1 VNKRFL
7 WIAGAGCATLL
18 VLVVA
23 AAALVAFLLPIDVA
37 ALSTGQTAQ
46 NQAAVEQVA
55 AQPTIAAGQAAIPTL
70 APAMNG
76 SDLGLGAAEQ
86 AGAAI
91 TDSTFSDLYQAVGDG
106 VVSIQVIVSS
116 DNGTPVGAAGSGFV
130 IDDSGHIVTNNHVV
144 GDAQNVVVV
153 FYNGFEE
160 RAEIVGT
167 DPDSDLAVIK
177 VAELPEGVHPL
188 AIGDSDTVKTGDMV
202 VAIGNPFSQS
212 SSMSMGIV
220 SATGRAIPSGATPFN
235 IPQAIQTDAAINPG
249 NSGGPLINMDGEV
262 IGVNA
267 QIATGGGVSANAGV
281 GFSIPSNVVRRV
293 VPVLIQDGSYQ
304 WPWLG
309 VSGGDVSIYLQ
320 EADNLPSQQ
329 GAYIASVEPGGPAD
343 KAGLQGSTTETQIDG
358 IDLPTG
364 GDVVTEVDGLPVE
377 NFNDLLVEVASR
389 QPGDTMTL
397 TLLHNGQTEEVDVTL
412 EPRPENFGQVGT
424 TESIVP

>member
-1 VNKRFL
+1 MNKRFL

-18 VLVVA
+18 ALVVVA
-23 AAALVAFLLPIDVA
+23 AALVVFLLPIDVA
-37 ALSTGQTAQ
+37 ALSTGQTTQ
-46 NQAAVEQVA
+46 NQPAVEQVA

-76 SDLGLGAAEQ
+76 SNLDLGAAGQ

-91 TDSTFSDLYQAVGDG
+91 TDSTFSDLYRAVGDG

-116 DNGTPVGAAGSGFV
+116 NDGIPMGGAGSGFV
-130 IDDSGHIVTNNHVV
+130 IDDAGHIVTNNHVV
-144 GDAQNVVVV
+144 GDAENVVVV
-153 FYNGFEE
+153 FYNGFEA

-177 VAELPEGVHPL
+177 VEELPEGVHPL
-188 AIGDSDTVKTGDMV
+188 AIGDSDTVQTGDMV

-267 QIATGGGVSANAGV
+267 QIATNGVSANAGV

-293 VPVLIQDGSYQ
+293 VPVLIEEGSYQ

-329 GAYIASVEPGGPAD
+329 GAYIASVEPDGPAD
-343 KAGLQGSTTETQIDG
+343 KAGLQGSDAETQIDG
-358 IDLPTG
+358 IDFPTG

-377 NFNDLLVEVASR
+377 DFNDLLVEVASR

-397 TLLHNGQTEEVDVTL
+397 TVLHNGQTEEVDVQL

-424 TESIVP
+424 TDSIIP

>member
-1 VNKRFL
+1 MRITVNKRFL

-18 VLVVA
+18 LLVAA
-23 AAALVAFLLPIDVA
+23 AAALVIFLLPVDVA
-37 ALSTGQTAQ
+37 ALSGGQTAQ
-46 NQAAVEQVA
+46 NEAAVQQVA

-76 SDLGLGAAEQ
+76 SGLDLGAAEQ

-91 TDSTFSDLYQAVGDG
+91 TDSTFADLYRSVADG

-116 DNGTPVGAAGSGFV
+116 SQGVPMGGAGSGFV
-130 IDDSGHIVTNNHVV
+130 IDDAGHIVTNNHVV
-144 GDAQNVVVV
+144 GDAENVVVV
-153 FYNGFEE
+153 FYNGFEA

-177 VAELPEGVHPL
+177 VDELPEDVHPL
-188 AIGDSDTVKTGDMV
+188 PIGDSDTVQTGDLV
-202 VAIGNPFSQS
+202 VAIGNPFSQA

-267 QIATGGGVSANAGV
+267 QIATNGVSANAGV

-293 VPVLIQDGSYQ
+293 VPVLIEEGSYQ

-320 EADNLPSQQ
+320 EADDLPSQQ
-329 GAYIASVEPGGPAD
+329 GAYIASVEAGGPAD
-343 KAGLQGSTTETQIDG
+343 KAGLQGSDAQTQIDG
-358 IDLPTG
+358 IDFPTG

-377 NFNDLLVEVASR
+377 DFNDLLVEVASR

-397 TLLHNGQTEEVDVTL
+397 TVLHNGQTEQVEVQL
-412 EPRPENFGQVGT
+412 EPRPENFGQDVELGQ
-424 TESIVP
+424 

>member
-7 WIAGAGCATLL
+7 WIVGAGCATLL

-23 AAALVAFLLPIDVA
+23 AAAVVAFLLPIDVTA
-37 ALSTGQTAQ
+37 FSTGQTAQ
-46 NQAAVEQVA
+46 NQPVVEQVA
-55 AQPTIAAGQAAIPTL
+55 AEPTIAAGQAAIPTL
-70 APAMNG
+70 APAMND
-76 SDLGLGAAEQ
+76 SALEAVTAAQ
-86 AGAAI
+86 AGNSI
-91 TDSTFSDLYQAVGDG
+91 TESTFSDLYQAVGNG

-116 DNGTPVGAAGSGFV
+116 NQGIPMGAAGSGFV
-130 IDDSGHIVTNNHVV
+130 LDDQGHIVTNNHVV
-144 GDAQNVVVV
+144 GDAANVVVV

-160 RAEIVGT
+160 RADIVGT
-167 DPDSDLAVIK
+167 DPDSDLAVIQ
-177 VAELPEGVHPL
+177 VDQLPEGVKPL
-188 AIGDSDTVKTGDMV
+188 PVGDSDAMQTGDMV
-202 VAIGNPFSQS
+202 IAIGNPFSQA

-249 NSGGPLINMDGEV
+249 NSGGPLINMQGEV

-281 GFSIPSNVVRRV
+281 GFAIPSNVVRRV
-293 VPVLIQDGSYQ
+293 IPVLIEEGSYQ

-329 GAYIASVEPGGPAD
+329 GAYIAAVEPDGPAD

-358 IDLPTG
+358 INFPTG
-364 GDVVTEVDGLPVE
+364 GDVVTEADGTPIMD
-377 NFNDLLVEVASR
+377 FNDLLVEVASH

-397 TLLHNGQTEEVDVTL
+397 TVLHNGQTEEVDVQL
-412 EPRPENFGQVGT
+412 EPRPENFGQAGT
-424 TESIVP
+424 TDSIVP